1 MKNVKVF
8 CSLLLLFAAGAAAQ
22 TLERGFWSR
31 LPAGPFTPGFRLIET
46 EDASRSY
53 PVDSEGGIAP
63 RPMRVYVWYPAKQT
77 AGERMRIDDYVQ
89 LALSDFRPS
98 GLPVPL
104 AKGLDA
110 NARKALLDSPAS
122 AFRNAEA
129 DPGPYPLLVFGQGLF
144 YESPFSNYVLCEF
157 LASHGYV
164 VATCPLLGTRY
175 RLVNRNV
182 EDVETEVRDMEF
194 ATAAAGALPFADRGR
209 LGVIGYDLG
218 GMAGLIFCM
227 RHPETG
233 AFLSLDSGIL
243 DKHPMGIPHSHPQYR
258 EDRFTIPWMHMTQ
271 ARFIR
276 TEKER
281 ADESSL
287 FERKAFG
294 PSYLIHVP
302 TPNHGDFSSYAALGI
317 AAEGPAYWESSTADA
332 RPLYDEVCRLS
343 LAFFDSCL
351 KNAGAALE
359 ERFAAS
365 QDAKPGAMIFKIEHK
380 KGQAPPPS
388 EAELVHLII
397 EKGIREARPV
407 IDELRRD
414 PSGPE
419 LIGES
424 VLNWLGLHFLYWW
437 GREEESVEIFEL
449 NCALYPGS
457 WKAPYNLGDAY
468 ASRGRT
474 EDAIRSYKRSLELNP
489 KNEYAKAAIERL
501 SPAIKK
507 IPRNGVKS
515 ENS

>member
-243 DKHPMGIPHSHPQYR
+243 DKHPMGIPFSHPQYR

-302 TPNHGDFSSYAALGI
+302 TPNHGDFSSYAALGV
-317 AAEGPAYWESSTADA
+317 ALEVPGYWSKPVSDSRA
-332 RPLYDEVCRLS
+332 LYEKICRLS
-343 LAFFDSCL
+343 LAFLNSALNND
-351 KNAGAALE
+351 GAALE
-359 ERFAAS
+359 GYLSDGGSAS
-365 QDAKPGAMIFKIEHK
+365 PDAPAFRIEHK
-380 KGQAPPPS
+380 KGSMAPPT
-388 EAELVHLII
+388 EAELVRFII
-397 EKGIREARPV
+397 EKGIAEARPA
-407 IDELRRD
+407 IEKMRKDH
-414 PSGPE
+414 PGPAP
-419 LIGES
+419 IAES
-424 VLNWLGLHFLYWW
+424 VLTWLGIYFQNWW
-437 GREEESVEIFEL
+437 GREDEALGVFEL
-449 NCALYPGS
+449 IAILHPESWQAYSHLGELYAG
-457 WKAPYNLGDAY
+457 
-468 ASRGRT
+468 RGRK
-474 EDAIRSYKRSLELNP
+474 EEAIRSYKKSLELNP
-489 KNEYAKAAIERL
+489 KNESAKAAIERL
-501 SPAIKK
+501 SQPVKK
-507 IPRNGVKS
+507 DSRNAG
-515 ENS
+515 